1 VITSCSGVDDTW
13 RCVVVSVRSESSGLS
28 PLPKS
33 HGLEYICLQRFGL
46 HKVFV
51 LLVFLETTHFDALL
65 LLGCCYL
72 ASGNARETEDAGFCV
87 ISLPKF

>member
-1 VITSCSGVDDTW
+1 MTPGGVLFLPDQNHLD
-13 RCVVVSVRSESSGLS
+13 S
-28 PLPKS
+28 PP
-33 HGLEYICLQRFGL
+33 HPNHMDFEYICLQCFGL

-87 ISLPKF
+87 ISSPKF